1 MRPAID
7 DIEDALSSSSGSRPR
22 PMQVVLCYGLRRQL
36 QAALLPDD
44 SHAAAIQNATEHAA
58 AALEPQI
65 LRLLLELDVPDDA
78 TRGRASRTR
87 WDSCESPAEAG

>member
-1 MRPAID
+1 MRPT
-7 DIEDALSSSSGSRPR
+7 IECVMHTAASGLCLPR
-22 PMQVVLCYGLRRQL
+22 LQVVLCYGLRRQL
-36 QAALLPDD
+36 QAALLPED
-44 SHAAAIQNATEHAA
+44 SGAATIPKTAEHAA

-87 WDSCESPAEAG
+87 

>member
-1 MRPAID
+1 M
-7 DIEDALSSSSGSRPR
+7 
-22 PMQVVLCYGLRRQL
+22 LCYGLRRQL
-36 QAALLPDD
+36 QAALLPDEGP
-44 SHAAAIQNATEHAA
+44 AVAVQNSTEHAA

-87 WDSCESPAEAG
+87 

>member
-1 MRPAID
+1 VRPTID
-7 DIEDALSSSSGSRPR
+7 RRWSQPESSGLLARR
-22 PMQVVLCYGLRRQL
+22 LQVVLCYGLRRQL

-44 SHAAAIQNATEHAA
+44 SHAAAVQNTAEHAA
-58 AALEPQI
+58 TALEPQI

-87 WDSCESPAEAG
+87 